1 MLKRRAA
8 LGAIAL
14 VLLLIGSFVLAAIID
29 VLVSLADYVILK
41 YW

>member
-8 LGAIAL
+8 LGAIA
-14 VLLLIGSFVLAAIID
+14 FVLAAIID